1 MDQNLLIIIAVFVFV
16 SAVAMCI
23 QAGMLFAIYRTTRSL
38 EQRAIPLLPKI
49 DALVESSR
57 KVVDD
62 SRTQI
67 HDITV
72 KTNEIL
78 DSTKKQLA
86 RVDAVMEDATAR
98 AKIQLDRAEMVIDD
112 TMQRAQ
118 EAVAVVHSGVM
129 KPLREIQGVAAGIRA
144 GLNYL
149 MRGRQDGP
157 LHATADEE
165 MFI

>member
-23 QAGMLFAIYRTTRSL
+23 QAGMLFGIYRATRSL
-38 EQRAIPLLPKI
+38 EEKVNPMLPKVE
-49 DALVESSR
+49 ALVETSR
-57 KVVDD
+57 QVVEANK
-62 SRTQI
+62 TQI
-67 HDITV
+67 HEITV

-78 DSTKKQLA
+78 DTAKIQLA
-86 RVDAVMEDATAR
+86 RVDEVLEDATAR
-98 AKIQLDRAEMVIDD
+98 AKVQLDRAEMVIDD

-118 EAVAVVHSGVM
+118 QTVAVVHQGVM

-144 GLNYL
+144 GLNRL
-149 MRGRQDGP
+149 MGGKHDGP
-157 LHATADEE
+157 LEATADEE